1 MNTTVTTKTYIGSR
15 LASGHSIE
23 EVLDIIDRENKLIDR
38 LTKLT
43 KTDSIQKLIDKHS
56 VNIQKLEEVLGDMV

>member
-15 LASGHSIE
+15 LASAYSIE

-43 KTDSIQKLIDKHS
+43 KTDSIQRLIDKHS
-56 VNIQKLEEVLGDMV
+56 VNVQKLEEVLGDMV